1 MTGWQLL
8 LQRRQDLRLVARI
21 KAGDQQAFRSLVERY
36 QARIYALVRAMVGSH
51 ALSDDITQDTFIKVY
66 RNLSSFDESYP
77 FFPWLR
83 RIAVNT
89 ALTALQ
95 VQRTQNRVA
104 LDEDLAE
111 EASLD
116 QAIERNEL
124 IVQMQKEIAR
134 LPEEQRTV
142 FVLRTQQ
149 EMSYDEIAAALD
161 LSVGTVMSRL
171 SRARSRLKESL
182 HEYI

>member
-95 VQRTQNRVA
+95 VRRTQNQVA
-104 LDEDLAE
+104 LDEDMAE
-111 EASLD
+111 EGALD

-124 IVQMQKEIAR
+124 IRQMQKEIAA

-149 EMSYDEIAAALD
+149 EMSYEEIATALN